1 MAMKILSNRWA
12 FEFEEMIELPDKL
25 DFGGIILWPEE
36 ELLVG
41 NKFEMN
47 HPLLPRRHEL
57 QHHLPIFL

>member
-36 ELLVG
+36 LLVG
-41 NKFEMN
+41 NEITPFFLRDMN
-47 HPLLPRRHEL
+47 FNI
-57 QHHLPIFL
+57 IFLSFSR